1 MFSRADENESGSA
14 GESEPCL
21 AGESEPCLAGESE
34 LCSVFA
40 GEEAEGYLVQESGVP
55 GDRCSAED

>member
-1 MFSRADENESGSA
+1 MFAGENE
-14 GESEPCL
+14 PYL
-21 AGESEPCLAGESE
+21 AGENELCLAGESE

-55 GDRCSAED
+55 GDKCPAED

>member
-1 MFSRADENESGSA
+1 MF
-14 GESEPCL
+14 

-40 GEEAEGYLVQESGVP
+40 GEEAEGDLVQESGVP
-55 GDRCSAED
+55 GDKCPAED

>member
-1 MFSRADENESGSA
+1 MFTRTVK
-14 GESEPCL
+14 SEQCL

-40 GEEAEGYLVQESGVP
+40 GEETEGDLVQESGVP
-55 GDRCSAED
+55 GDKCPAED